1 MPTAVAAVL
10 LIGAV
15 VTGLF
20 SEKTG
25 RQNKNQEAAIVAEFG
40 ELKNCRWVKSDS
52 QIAVGDEIRI
62 GQRIELSSGSAEV
75 LFHTGARLTIVGPAI
90 IEPRSKNGGFLTLG
104 EVHLETETPESKGFT
119 IETPSST
126 FVDISTAFTAS
137 VAPDGLSRLEVTE
150 GEVDV
155 LLDGVKK
162 PKRLKQGET
171 LFVEP
176 GERKII
182 TLIEPGDGTADFRFP
197 TIEPPSAE
205 DYADQSSGNATI
217 HVADGVL
224 RTQAAAS
231 GPASVLLDGK
241 GQPQQGAPR
250 QSAFF
255 ETGGNG
261 NFLVV
266 LGKAISITKIN
277 SYSWHQHDLVKEHRE
292 RALQIFTLYGYAGE
306 ELPDLS
312 LSPEK
317 SGWTR
322 IARVNSEQF
331 FNVNERLD
339 RPAQQASSITADEG
353 DVGKY
358 RYLLWVTKRNTF
370 YGEFDVFGAP

>member
-1 MPTAVAAVL
+1 M
-10 LIGAV
+10 
-15 VTGLF
+15 
-20 SEKTG
+20 
-25 RQNKNQEAAIVAEFG
+25 
-40 ELKNCRWVKSDS
+40 
-52 QIAVGDEIRI
+52 
-62 GQRIELSSGSAEV
+62 
-75 LFHTGARLTIVGPAI
+75 
-90 IEPRSKNGGFLTLG
+90 
-104 EVHLETETPESKGFT
+104 
-119 IETPSST
+119 
-126 FVDISTAFTAS
+126 
-137 VAPDGLSRLEVTE
+137 APDGLSRLEVTE

-241 GQPQQGAPR
+241 GQPQQG
-250 QSAFF
+250 
-255 ETGGNG
+255 
-261 NFLVV
+261 
-266 LGKAISITKIN
+266 AISITKIN